1 MKITIAR
8 HAGFCF
14 GVRRAIDITFKVR
27 QSNPGKRIYTLGQ
40 IIHNPQVIDALT
52 KRGIGIVHDIDDPAL
67 NPGDI
72 AIVRAHGISPDKKA
86 ALTARGVEV
95 IDAACP
101 MVLKLHA
108 VIKRASK
115 SADLIAIIGD
125 RDHPEMDAHM
135 GVAQDKGI
143 IIESVAEARNIGHV
157 NRLAVVAQTTFDVA
171 LYQEIIDVLREKADI
186 LDVSDTICRSTV
198 DRQSEVRDLAKDHD
212 TFIIIGGKTSANTK
226 RLAEIASKENRNV
239 IRIESPDQLKDINRS
254 QMDKVAV
261 IAGAS
266 TPHWV
271 IEECI
276 DVLKNIHASSGI
288 ENIILDTLAE
298 SPLLP
303 SLGALGVAM
312 ASLVFCAQPY
322 RWDVLLA
329 VFFLSFSSTA
339 RTKRWRQWPTWAI
352 SAGIGT
358 SLGLVATGLAGG
370 ALIMGVS
377 LLRPLLDA
385 GKVKDYLRSIYGAVN
400 FILISIVVPLGLT
413 TGLHV
418 QPGIGLLAAYV
429 ATHYLGTEI
438 LLGLKNMEKDAI
450 MGRMSLARYINEEK
464 VIMLLE
470 YTIMGLAL
478 VLFLSFPLKV
488 TPALAYGL
496 LPPLFFLAKGIDF
509 YTEQT
514 IFDNRMYTIY
524 VLGLWSIVL
533 FMGLL
538 WYATMM

>member
-27 QSNPGKRIYTLGQ
+27 QNNPGKRIYTMGQ

-52 KRGIGIVHDIDDPAL
+52 KRGIGIVHDIDDERL

-108 VIKRASK
+108 IIKRASK
-115 SADLIAIIGD
+115 SADVIAIIGD

-135 GVAQDKGI
+135 GVAKDKGV
-143 IIESVAEARNIGHV
+143 IIESVADARNIGRVH
-157 NRLAVVAQTTFDVA
+157 RLAVVAQTTFDVA

-212 TFIIIGGKTSANTK
+212 TFIIIGGRTSANTK
-226 RLAEIASKENRNV
+226 RLAEIASKENRTV
-239 IRIESPDQLKDINRS
+239 IRIESPEQLKDINRS

-276 DVLKNIHASSGI
+276 DVLKNIHASSAI

-312 ASLVFCAQPY
+312 VSLVFCAQPY
-322 RWDVLLA
+322 QWDVLLA

-358 SLGLVATGLAGG
+358 SLGLLATGLTGG

-413 TGLHV
+413 AGVHV

-429 ATHYLGTEI
+429 ATHYLGSEI

-450 MGRMSLARYINEEK
+450 LGRMSLARYINEEK

-478 VLFLSFPLKV
+478 VLFLSFPLKAA
-488 TPALAYGL
+488 PALAYGL

-538 WYATMM
+538 WFATMM